1 MTKNKINLLLIT
13 ASILAL
19 AACSSETQDD
29 QAGTNDRTN
38 VAGEAASLSGH
49 DDHDEDDEH
58 ADAGGHGEEDH
69 EEADH
74 EDGDGHD
81 EDASHAHS
89 VGDNVHDDEEGDGE
103 DDEHGETAEV
113 HLNAGQIA
121 DLGIVVSAVTSGAV
135 DGIIELPAEVGFDQ
149 NHLAHVTPRVSGIVR
164 SVAVAE
170 GDRVEAGEVLA
181 VLNSRPLA
189 DAKAAYLS
197 ARARL
202 DLAESSFE
210 REQRLWDRQISAEQ
224 DFLDA
229 RRALEEARIEVRSA
243 DQQLDALGVDVSTL
257 PRMVASS
264 DVSLTRYELAAPI
277 SGTIIERHAVLGE
290 VLEEGAQPP
299 AFVVADTDS
308 VWVDAAIYGADLG
321 RLRSGAPVSI
331 DPGDGGQPIESTIDF
346 VSPQIGERTRTGRAR
361 IVIDNPGDRLRPG
374 MFVTVF
380 AAASDAQS
388 TVRVP
393 VTALQ
398 TVDGETVVF
407 VRSADGFEVRQVRL
421 GRRSDRYAE
430 ILSGVGLGEMIATTQ
445 TFSLKAEL
453 QKGEFD
459 DGHAH

>member
-1 MTKNKINLLLIT
+1 MTNNKINLLLIT
-13 ASILAL
+13 ASVLAL
-19 AACSSETQDD
+19 AACSPDNQSEQNQNRE
-29 QAGTNDRTN
+29 QAS
-38 VAGEAASLSGH
+38 AASDLASDRGH
-49 DDHDEDDEH
+49 DDHAEGEEHSDAEDLGDED
-58 ADAGGHGEEDH
+58 HGDDHSDDDGH
-69 EEADH
+69 EEGSDH
-74 EDGDGHD
+74 EDGADRADENDHAD
-81 EDASHAHS
+81 EDEHS
-89 VGDNVHDDEEGDGE
+89 ESV
-103 DDEHGETAEV
+103 EV
-113 HLNAGQIA
+113 HLNANQISE
-121 DLGIVVSAVTSGAV
+121 LGIVVSAVTNGAV
-135 DGIIELPAEVGFDQ
+135 DGILELPAEVGFDQ
-149 NHLAHVTPRVSGIVR
+149 DHLAHVTPRVSGIVR

-170 GDRVEAGEVLA
+170 GDRVEAGDVLA

-189 DAKAAYLS
+189 DAKASYLS

-210 REQRLWDRQISAEQ
+210 REERLWERQISAEQ

-243 DQQLDALGVDVSTL
+243 GQQLDALGVDVSTL

-299 AFVVADTDS
+299 AFIVADTDS
-308 VWVDAAIYGADLG
+308 VWVDAAVYGADLG
-321 RLRSGAPVSI
+321 RIRAGAPVSI
-331 DPGDGGQPIESTIDF
+331 DPGDGGQPIESSIDF

-380 AAASDAQS
+380 AAASDAQP

-398 TVDGETVVF
+398 TVEGETVVF
-407 VRSADGFEVRQVRL
+407 VRTSDGFEVREVRL

-430 ILSGVGLGEMIATTQ
+430 ILSGVSLGEMIATTQ
-445 TFSLKAEL
+445 SFSLKAEL

>member
-1 MTKNKINLLLIT
+1 MTNNKINLLLIT
-13 ASILAL
+13 VSVLAL
-19 AACSSETQDD
+19 AACSPDNPSEQN
-29 QAGTNDRTN
+29 QNSERAS
-38 VAGEAASLSGH
+38 VAGDLASDSGH
-49 DDHDEDDEH
+49 DDHAEGEEHSAAEGHDDEDQGDDHSDEDGHEEDSEHEDDGDHGDEDDH
-58 ADAGGHGEEDH
+58 ANE
-69 EEADH
+69 
-74 EDGDGHD
+74 
-81 EDASHAHS
+81 
-89 VGDNVHDDEEGDGE
+89 
-103 DDEHGETAEV
+103 DEHSESAEV
-113 HLNAGQIA
+113 HLNASQISE
-121 DLGIVVSAVTSGAV
+121 LGIVVSAVKNGAV
-135 DGIIELPAEVGFDQ
+135 DGILELPAEVGFDQ
-149 NHLAHVTPRVSGIVR
+149 NHLAHVSPRVSGIVR
-164 SVAVAE
+164 SVAVSE
-170 GDRVEAGEVLA
+170 GDRVEAGDVLA

-189 DAKAAYLS
+189 DAKASYLS

-210 REQRLWDRQISAEQ
+210 REARLWERQISAEQ
-224 DFLDA
+224 DFLNA

-243 DQQLDALGVDVSTL
+243 GQQLDALGVDVSSL

-299 AFVVADTDS
+299 AFIVADTDS

-321 RLRSGAPVSI
+321 RIRAGASVSI
-331 DPGDGGQPIESTIDF
+331 DPGDGGQPIESSIDF

-380 AAASDAQS
+380 VTASDAQP

-398 TVDGETVVF
+398 TVEGETVVF
-407 VRSADGFEVRQVRL
+407 VRTSDGFEVREVRL

-430 ILSGVGLGEMIATTQ
+430 ILSGVSLGEMIATTQ
-445 TFSLKAEL
+445 SFSLKAEL

>member
-1 MTKNKINLLLIT
+1 MTNNKINLLLIA
-13 ASILAL
+13 ASVLAL
-19 AACSSETQDD
+19 AACSPDNQSEQNQNRE
-29 QAGTNDRTN
+29 QAS
-38 VAGEAASLSGH
+38 AASDLASDRGH
-49 DDHDEDDEH
+49 DDHAEGEEH
-58 ADAGGHGEEDH
+58 SDAEGHGDEEHGDDH
-69 EEADH
+69 SDDDGHDEGSDH
-74 EDGDGHD
+74 EDGDDRAD
-81 EDASHAHS
+81 EDDHA
-89 VGDNVHDDEEGDGE
+89 DE
-103 DDEHGETAEV
+103 DEHSESVEV
-113 HLNAGQIA
+113 HLNANQISE
-121 DLGIVVSAVTSGAV
+121 LGIVVSAVTNGAV
-135 DGIIELPAEVGFDQ
+135 DGILELPAEVGFDQ

-170 GDRVEAGEVLA
+170 GDRVEAGDVLA

-189 DAKAAYLS
+189 DAKASYLS

-210 REQRLWDRQISAEQ
+210 REERLWERQISAEQ

-243 DQQLDALGVDVSTL
+243 GQQLDALGVDVSTL

-277 SGTIIERHAVLGE
+277 SGTIIARHAVLGE

-299 AFVVADTDS
+299 AFIVADTDS
-308 VWVDAAIYGADLG
+308 VWVDAAVYGADLG
-321 RLRSGAPVSI
+321 RIRAGAPVSI
-331 DPGDGGQPIESTIDF
+331 DPGDGGQPIESSIDF

-380 AAASDAQS
+380 AAASDAQP

-398 TVDGETVVF
+398 TVNSETVVF
-407 VRSADGFEVRQVRL
+407 VRTSDGFEVREVRL

-430 ILSGVGLGEMIATTQ
+430 ILAGVSVGEMIATTQ
-445 TFSLKAEL
+445 AFSLKAEL

>member
-1 MTKNKINLLLIT
+1 MTNNKINLLLIT
-13 ASILAL
+13 ASVLAL
-19 AACSSETQDD
+19 AACSPDNQSEQNQNRE
-29 QAGTNDRTN
+29 QAS
-38 VAGEAASLSGH
+38 AASDLASDRGH
-49 DDHDEDDEH
+49 DDHAEGEEHSDAEDLGDED
-58 ADAGGHGEEDH
+58 HGDDHSDDDGH
-69 EEADH
+69 EEGSDH
-74 EDGDGHD
+74 EDGADRADENDHAD
-81 EDASHAHS
+81 EDEHS
-89 VGDNVHDDEEGDGE
+89 ESV
-103 DDEHGETAEV
+103 EV
-113 HLNAGQIA
+113 HLNANQISE
-121 DLGIVVSAVTSGAV
+121 LGIVVSAVTNGAV
-135 DGIIELPAEVGFDQ
+135 DGILELPAEVGFDQ

-170 GDRVEAGEVLA
+170 GDRVEAGDVLA

-189 DAKAAYLS
+189 DAKASYLS

-210 REQRLWDRQISAEQ
+210 REERSWERQISAEQ

-243 DQQLDALGVDVSTL
+243 GQQLDALGVDVSTL

-299 AFVVADTDS
+299 AFIVADTDS
-308 VWVDAAIYGADLG
+308 VWVDAAVYGADLG
-321 RLRSGAPVSI
+321 RIRAGAPVSI
-331 DPGDGGQPIESTIDF
+331 DPGDGGQPIESSIDF

-380 AAASDAQS
+380 AAASDAQP

-398 TVDGETVVF
+398 TVEGETVVF
-407 VRSADGFEVRQVRL
+407 VRTSDGFEVREVRL

-430 ILSGVGLGEMIATTQ
+430 ILSGVSLGEMIATTQ
-445 TFSLKAEL
+445 SFSLKAEL

>member
-1 MTKNKINLLLIT
+1 MTNNKINLLLIT
-13 ASILAL
+13 ASVLAL
-19 AACSSETQDD
+19 AACSPDNQSEQNQNRE
-29 QAGTNDRTN
+29 QAS
-38 VAGEAASLSGH
+38 AASDLASDRGH
-49 DDHDEDDEH
+49 DDHAEGEEHSDAEGHGDED
-58 ADAGGHGEEDH
+58 HGDDHSDDDGH
-69 EEADH
+69 EEGSDH
-74 EDGDGHD
+74 EDGADRADENDHAD
-81 EDASHAHS
+81 EDEHS
-89 VGDNVHDDEEGDGE
+89 ESV
-103 DDEHGETAEV
+103 EV
-113 HLNAGQIA
+113 HLNANQISE
-121 DLGIVVSAVTSGAV
+121 LGIVVSAVTNGAV
-135 DGIIELPAEVGFDQ
+135 DGILELPAEVGFDQ

-170 GDRVEAGEVLA
+170 GDRVEAGDVLA

-189 DAKAAYLS
+189 DAKASYLS

-210 REQRLWDRQISAEQ
+210 REERLWERQISAEQ

-243 DQQLDALGVDVSTL
+243 GQQLDALGVDVSTL

-299 AFVVADTDS
+299 AFIVADTDS
-308 VWVDAAIYGADLG
+308 VWVDAAVYGADLG
-321 RLRSGAPVSI
+321 RIRAGAPVSI
-331 DPGDGGQPIESTIDF
+331 DPGDGGQPIESSIDF

-380 AAASDAQS
+380 AAASDAQP

-398 TVDGETVVF
+398 TVEGETVVF
-407 VRSADGFEVRQVRL
+407 VRTSDGFEVREVRL

-430 ILSGVGLGEMIATTQ
+430 ILSGVSLGEMIATTQ
-445 TFSLKAEL
+445 SFSLKAEL

>member
-1 MTKNKINLLLIT
+1 MTNNKINLLLIT
-13 ASILAL
+13 ASVLAL
-19 AACSSETQDD
+19 AACSPDNQSEQNQNRE
-29 QAGTNDRTN
+29 QAS
-38 VAGEAASLSGH
+38 AASDLASDRGH
-49 DDHDEDDEH
+49 DYHAEGEEHSDAEGHGDED
-58 ADAGGHGEEDH
+58 HGDDHSDDDGH
-69 EEADH
+69 EEGSDH
-74 EDGDGHD
+74 EDGDDHADEADHAD
-81 EDASHAHS
+81 EDEHS
-89 VGDNVHDDEEGDGE
+89 ESV
-103 DDEHGETAEV
+103 EV
-113 HLNAGQIA
+113 HLNANQISE
-121 DLGIVVSAVTSGAV
+121 LGIVVSAVTNGAV
-135 DGIIELPAEVGFDQ
+135 DGILELPAEVGFDQ

-170 GDRVEAGEVLA
+170 GDRVEAGDVLA

-189 DAKAAYLS
+189 DAKASYLS

-210 REQRLWDRQISAEQ
+210 REERLWERQISAEQ

-243 DQQLDALGVDVSTL
+243 GQQLDALGVDVSTL

-299 AFVVADTDS
+299 AFIVADTDS
-308 VWVDAAIYGADLG
+308 VWVDAAVYGADLG
-321 RLRSGAPVSI
+321 RIRAGAPVSI
-331 DPGDGGQPIESTIDF
+331 DPGDGGQPIESSIDF

-380 AAASDAQS
+380 AAASDAQP

-407 VRSADGFEVRQVRL
+407 VRTSDGFEVREVRL

-430 ILSGVGLGEMIATTQ
+430 ILSGVSLGEMIATTQ
-445 TFSLKAEL
+445 SFSLKAEL

>member
-1 MTKNKINLLLIT
+1 MTNNKINLLLIT
-13 ASILAL
+13 ASVLAL
-19 AACSSETQDD
+19 AACSPDNQSEQNQNRE
-29 QAGTNDRTN
+29 QAS
-38 VAGEAASLSGH
+38 AASDLASDRGH
-49 DDHDEDDEH
+49 DDHAAGEEHSDAEDLGDED
-58 ADAGGHGEEDH
+58 HGDDHSDDDGH
-69 EEADH
+69 EEGSDH
-74 EDGDGHD
+74 EDGADRADENDHAD
-81 EDASHAHS
+81 EDEHS
-89 VGDNVHDDEEGDGE
+89 ESV
-103 DDEHGETAEV
+103 EV
-113 HLNAGQIA
+113 HLNANQISE
-121 DLGIVVSAVTSGAV
+121 LGIVVSAVTNGAV
-135 DGIIELPAEVGFDQ
+135 DGILELPAEVGFDQ

-170 GDRVEAGEVLA
+170 GDRVEAGDVLA

-189 DAKAAYLS
+189 DAKASYLS

-210 REQRLWDRQISAEQ
+210 REERLWERQISAEQ

-243 DQQLDALGVDVSTL
+243 GQQLDALGVDVSTL

-299 AFVVADTDS
+299 AFIVADTDS
-308 VWVDAAIYGADLG
+308 VWVDAAVYGADLG
-321 RLRSGAPVSI
+321 RIRAGAPVSI
-331 DPGDGGQPIESTIDF
+331 DPGDGGQPIESSIDF

-380 AAASDAQS
+380 AAASDAQP

-398 TVDGETVVF
+398 TVEGETVVF
-407 VRSADGFEVRQVRL
+407 VRTSDGFEVREVRL

-430 ILSGVGLGEMIATTQ
+430 ILSGVSLGEMIATTQ
-445 TFSLKAEL
+445 SFSLKAEL

>member
-1 MTKNKINLLLIT
+1 M
-13 ASILAL
+13 
-19 AACSSETQDD
+19 SS
-29 QAGTNDRTN
+29 
-38 VAGEAASLSGH
+38 SF
-49 DDHDEDDEH
+49 
-58 ADAGGHGEEDH
+58 GG
-69 EEADH
+69 
-74 EDGDGHD
+74 
-81 EDASHAHS
+81 
-89 VGDNVHDDEEGDGE
+89 
-103 DDEHGETAEV
+103 
-113 HLNAGQIA
+113 
-121 DLGIVVSAVTSGAV
+121 
-135 DGIIELPAEVGFDQ
+135 F
-149 NHLAHVTPRVSGIVR
+149 
-164 SVAVAE
+164 
-170 GDRVEAGEVLA
+170 LA
-181 VLNSRPLA
+181 VSRPLA
-189 DAKAAYLS
+189 DAKASYLS

-210 REQRLWDRQISAEQ
+210 REERLWERQISAEQ

-243 DQQLDALGVDVSTL
+243 GQQLDALGVDVSTL

-299 AFVVADTDS
+299 AFIVADTDS
-308 VWVDAAIYGADLG
+308 VWVDAAVYGADLG
-321 RLRSGAPVSI
+321 RIRAGAPVSI
-331 DPGDGGQPIESTIDF
+331 DPGDGGQPIESSIDF

-380 AAASDAQS
+380 AAASDAQP

-398 TVDGETVVF
+398 TVEGETVVF
-407 VRSADGFEVRQVRL
+407 VRTSDGFEVREVRL

-430 ILSGVGLGEMIATTQ
+430 ILSGVSLGEMIATTQ
-445 TFSLKAEL
+445 SFSLKAEL

>member
-1 MTKNKINLLLIT
+1 MTNNKINLLLIT
-13 ASILAL
+13 ASVLAL
-19 AACSSETQDD
+19 AACSPDNQSEQNQNRE
-29 QAGTNDRTN
+29 QAS
-38 VAGEAASLSGH
+38 AASDLASDRGH
-49 DDHDEDDEH
+49 DDHAEGEEHSDAEDLGDED
-58 ADAGGHGEEDH
+58 HGDDHSDDDGH
-69 EEADH
+69 EEGSDH
-74 EDGDGHD
+74 EDGADRADENDHAD
-81 EDASHAHS
+81 EDEHS
-89 VGDNVHDDEEGDGE
+89 ESV
-103 DDEHGETAEV
+103 EV
-113 HLNAGQIA
+113 HLNANQISE
-121 DLGIVVSAVTSGAV
+121 LGIVVSAVTNGAV
-135 DGIIELPAEVGFDQ
+135 DGILELPAEVGFDQ

-170 GDRVEAGEVLA
+170 GDRVEAGDVLA

-189 DAKAAYLS
+189 DAKASYLS

-210 REQRLWDRQISAEQ
+210 REERLWERQISAEQ
-224 DFLDA
+224 DFLAA

-243 DQQLDALGVDVSTL
+243 GQQLDALGVDVSTL

-299 AFVVADTDS
+299 AFIVADTDS
-308 VWVDAAIYGADLG
+308 VWVDAAVYGADLG
-321 RLRSGAPVSI
+321 RIRAGAPVSI
-331 DPGDGGQPIESTIDF
+331 DPGDGGQPIESSIDF

-380 AAASDAQS
+380 AAASDAQP

-398 TVDGETVVF
+398 TVEGETVVF
-407 VRSADGFEVRQVRL
+407 VRTSDGFEVREVRL

-430 ILSGVGLGEMIATTQ
+430 ILSGVSLGEMIATTQ
-445 TFSLKAEL
+445 SFSLKAEL

>member
-1 MTKNKINLLLIT
+1 MTNNKINLLLIT
-13 ASILAL
+13 ASVLAL
-19 AACSSETQDD
+19 AACSPDNQSEQNQNRE
-29 QAGTNDRTN
+29 QAS
-38 VAGEAASLSGH
+38 AASDLASDRGH
-49 DDHDEDDEH
+49 DDHAEGEEHSDAEDLGDED
-58 ADAGGHGEEDH
+58 HGDDHSDDDGH
-69 EEADH
+69 EEGSDH
-74 EDGDGHD
+74 EDGADRADENDHAD
-81 EDASHAHS
+81 EDEHS
-89 VGDNVHDDEEGDGE
+89 ESV
-103 DDEHGETAEV
+103 EV
-113 HLNAGQIA
+113 HLNANQISE
-121 DLGIVVSAVTSGAV
+121 LGIVVSAVTNGAV
-135 DGIIELPAEVGFDQ
+135 DGILELPAEVGFDQ

-170 GDRVEAGEVLA
+170 GDRVEAGDVLA

-189 DAKAAYLS
+189 DAKASYLS

-210 REQRLWDRQISAEQ
+210 REERLWERQISAEQ

-243 DQQLDALGVDVSTL
+243 GQQLDALGVDVSTL

-299 AFVVADTDS
+299 AFIVADTDS

-321 RLRSGAPVSI
+321 RIRAGAPVSI
-331 DPGDGGQPIESTIDF
+331 DPGDGGQPIESSIDF

-380 AAASDAQS
+380 AAASDAQP

-398 TVDGETVVF
+398 TVNSETVVF
-407 VRSADGFEVRQVRL
+407 VRTSDGFEVREVRL

-430 ILSGVGLGEMIATTQ
+430 ILAGVSVGEMIATTQ
-445 TFSLKAEL
+445 AFSLKAEL

>member
-1 MTKNKINLLLIT
+1 MTNNKINLLLIT
-13 ASILAL
+13 ASVLAL
-19 AACSSETQDD
+19 AACSPDNQSEQNQNRE
-29 QAGTNDRTN
+29 QAS
-38 VAGEAASLSGH
+38 AASDLASDRGH
-49 DDHDEDDEH
+49 DDHAEGEEHSDAEDLGDED
-58 ADAGGHGEEDH
+58 HGDDHSDDDGH
-69 EEADH
+69 EEGSDH
-74 EDGDGHD
+74 EDGADRADENDHAD
-81 EDASHAHS
+81 EDEHS
-89 VGDNVHDDEEGDGE
+89 ESV
-103 DDEHGETAEV
+103 EV
-113 HLNAGQIA
+113 HLNANQISE
-121 DLGIVVSAVTSGAV
+121 LGIVVSAVTNGAV
-135 DGIIELPAEVGFDQ
+135 DGILELPAEVGFDQ

-170 GDRVEAGEVLA
+170 GDRVEAGDVLA

-189 DAKAAYLS
+189 DAKASYLS

-210 REQRLWDRQISAEQ
+210 REERLWERQISAEQ

-243 DQQLDALGVDVSTL
+243 GQQLDALGVDVSTL

-299 AFVVADTDS
+299 AFIVADTDS
-308 VWVDAAIYGADLG
+308 VWVDAAVYGADLG
-321 RLRSGAPVSI
+321 RIRAGAPVSI
-331 DPGDGGQPIESTIDF
+331 DPGDGGQPIESSIDF

-380 AAASDAQS
+380 AAASDAQP

-398 TVDGETVVF
+398 TVEGETVVF
-407 VRSADGFEVRQVRL
+407 VRTSDGFEVREVRL

-430 ILSGVGLGEMIATTQ
+430 ILSGVSLGEMIATTQ
-445 TFSLKAEL
+445 SFSLKAEL

>member
-1 MTKNKINLLLIT
+1 MTNNKINLLLIT
-13 ASILAL
+13 ASVLAL
-19 AACSSETQDD
+19 AACSPDNQSEQNQNRE
-29 QAGTNDRTN
+29 QAS
-38 VAGEAASLSGH
+38 AASDLASDRGH
-49 DDHDEDDEH
+49 DDHAEGEEHSDAEDLGDED
-58 ADAGGHGEEDH
+58 HGDDHSDDDGH
-69 EEADH
+69 EEGSDH
-74 EDGDGHD
+74 EDGADRADENDHAD
-81 EDASHAHS
+81 EDEHS
-89 VGDNVHDDEEGDGE
+89 ESV
-103 DDEHGETAEV
+103 EV
-113 HLNAGQIA
+113 HLNANQISE
-121 DLGIVVSAVTSGAV
+121 LGIVVSAVTNGAV
-135 DGIIELPAEVGFDQ
+135 DGILELPAEVGFDQ

-170 GDRVEAGEVLA
+170 GDRVEAGDVLA

-189 DAKAAYLS
+189 DAKASYLS

-210 REQRLWDRQISAEQ
+210 REERLWERQISAEQ

-243 DQQLDALGVDVSTL
+243 GQQLDALGVDVSTL

-299 AFVVADTDS
+299 AFIVADTDS
-308 VWVDAAIYGADLG
+308 VWVDAAVYGADLG
-321 RLRSGAPVSI
+321 RIRAGAPVSI
-331 DPGDGGQPIESTIDF
+331 DPGDGGQPIESSIDF

-380 AAASDAQS
+380 AAASDALP
-388 TVRVP
+388 TLRVP
-393 VTALQ
+393 VSALQ
-398 TVDGETVVF
+398 TVEGESVVF
-407 VRSADGFEVRQVRL
+407 VRTSDGFEVRHVQI

-430 ILSGVGLGEMIATTQ
+430 ILSGVAIGEMIATTG